1 MKRILL
7 ACGTGVVT
15 STLAT
20 SRLNEAMKER
30 GFDGKYT
37 IAQCKVAEVISK
49 MENFDIIVSTTQ
61 APPNLTKPFIN
72 GLPILTGVGVQKV
85 WDQLAEL
92 LQE

>member
-15 STLAT
+15 STLAM

-30 GFDGKYT
+30 GLDGKYT
-37 IAQCKVAEVISK
+37 VGQCKVAELISK

-85 WDQLAEL
+85 WEELAEL
-92 LQE
+92 LKD